1 MSFLPIGNSKVLS
14 QWAGKADR
22 TVAAIFAVA
31 KQRAPCIVFFDEA
44 DKLLQSTASGAADAH
59 SNVTNG

>member
-1 MSFLPIGNSKVLS
+1 MKFLPIVNSNVLS

-22 TVAAIFAVA
+22 TMAAIFAVA
-31 KQRAPCIVFFDEA
+31 KQCAPCIVFFDEA
-44 DKLLQSTASGAADAH
+44 EKLLQSTASGSADAH